1 MSCSVCTETPGAHTF
16 QHTGHWG
23 AIQLYYSNPAKSQV
37 PITTY
42 EQFLGLK
49 PHMDPLRGREWI
61 WIIDCRGLEFKHCPS
76 IGALRKMAQALFKE
90 QYGSL
95 QTFWIIHPNPWIKK
109 VIQLLRPLFP
119 ASVDFSQMRFFGG
132 DPLEC
137 MQQLEKEG
145 VVGKTL
151 HYLLGIVGN
160 KPLPSY
166 DQWHFGH

>member
-1 MSCSVCTETPGAHTF
+1 
-16 QHTGHWG
+16 
-23 AIQLYYSNPAKSQV
+23 
-37 PITTY
+37 
-42 EQFLGLK
+42 
-49 PHMDPLRGREWI
+49 
-61 WIIDCRGLEFKHCPS
+61 
-76 IGALRKMAQALFKE
+76 MAQALFKE